1 MSSLLRGLT
10 ASSATRSTPGIL
22 LGILLGLLGT
32 AFAVGE
38 WRALLGVTIAAGAY
52 WRKLTIEE
60 GGMRRRFGA
69 VYADYAARAPALVPF
84 VI

>member
-1 MSSLLRGLT
+1 MKRDHELIVEGPYRIVRHPIY
-10 ASSATRSTPGIL
+10 A
-22 LGILLGLLGT
+22 GILLGLLGT

-52 WRKLTIEE
+52 LRKLTIEE
-60 GGMRRRFGA
+60 GVMRRRFGA